1 MAEQGP
7 RLATAR
13 FARFALAWPRL
24 ALDKEKIE
32 LGRSLLR
39 HATLGGFGARTSV
52 GRWWLER
59 SVAAR
64 FFDFGDGVGGGVLAG
79 SVADFQHFEG
89 VSRLDCAALEQD
101 AENAF
106 TWEDTITR
114 EIVNGAPRVAHFAD
128 LRDLDNHVFADF
140 DLGAHGHVHYVDAFG
155 AEVLGEIAFFHIESH
170 SLGALN
176 GFPGKK

>member
-1 MAEQGP
+1 MGVERRIGHTKKEEGNAFLFFCLAGLS
-7 RLATAR
+7 RLARPAIMAGWIR
-13 FARFALAWPRL
+13 A
-24 ALDKEKIE
+24 
-32 LGRSLLR
+32 
-39 HATLGGFGARTSV
+39 GAE
-52 GRWWLER
+52 RWWLER

-79 SVADFQHFEG
+79 SVADFQYFEG
-89 VSRLDCAALEQD
+89 VSRLDCAALEHD

-106 TWEDTITR
+106 AWEDTIAR
-114 EIVNGAPRVAHFAD
+114 EIVDGAPRVAYLAD
-128 LRDLDNHVFADF
+128 LRDFDNHVFADF